1 MNILIVSAT
10 VLEVKPL
17 LDFLEIK
24 DPTIGINQS
33 KKALNNHDIKVLITG
48 VGMVN
53 TALMMGKHMNSTI
66 DLAMNA
72 GVCGAFNK
80 NRSLGEVLLVTKD
93 IISEMGA
100 ENDSDFLTF
109 EQLKLPGQTK
119 FELNNL
125 PKCLVNSKLQT
136 AAGITVNT
144 VHGNNDTI
152 NKVLN
157 LFSPDVESMEG
168 AALHYVGSL
177 TKTPFIQIRAISNY
191 VGERNKAKWK
201 IKESIEQLEA
211 YVLTYLATLENSLNK

>member
-24 DPTIGINQS
+24 VPTIGINQS
-33 KKALNNHDIKVLITG
+33 KKTLNNHDIKVLITG

-53 TALMMGKHMNSTI
+53 TALLMGKHMNSTI

-168 AALHYVGSL
+168 AAFFAGCIDFEADY
-177 TKTPFIQIRAISNY
+177 IQIRAISNY
-191 VGERNKAKWK
+191 VEKRDKSKWNLPLA
-201 IKESIEQLEA
+201 IQNLNNELIQLITQ
-211 YVLTYLATLENSLNK
+211 L

>member
-24 DPTIGINQS
+24 NPTIGINRS
-33 KKALNNHDIKVLITG
+33 YKALNNQDIKVLISG

-53 TALMMGKHMNSTI
+53 TALMMGKHMNTTI
-66 DLAMNA
+66 DLAINA

-93 IISEMGA
+93 ILSEMGA
-100 ENDSDFLTF
+100 EEGPDFLTF
-109 EQLKLPGQTK
+109 EKLQLPGQTK

-125 PKCLVNSKLQT
+125 PKCLVNSKLPT
-136 AAGITVNT
+136 VSGITVNT
-144 VHGNNDTI
+144 VHGNNETI
-152 NKVLN
+152 NKVVN

-168 AALHYVGSL
+168 AAFFAGCDGFKADY
-177 TKTPFIQIRAISNY
+177 IQMRAISNY
-191 VGERNKAKWK
+191 VEKRDKSKWNLPLA
-201 IKESIEQLEA
+201 IQNLNNELIQL
-211 YVLTYLATLENSLNK
+211 VTQL